1 MHSSTASTPDRPGV
15 RATRFLPGPRPRRI
29 AHRGLALD
37 GAENTLR
44 AFADAL
50 AAGADMLE
58 TDTRATRDGTALAV
72 HDEDL
77 WRVAGDPRRIDELT
91 LSAARSVT
99 LAGRERI
106 PTLEERLDA
115 FPEAP
120 VNIDVKTASAIGP
133 AVEAIRRTR
142 SAGRICLTSFDG
154 GVARRAVTQVRAAT
168 DRKSTRLN
176 SSHVASS
183 YAGFCC

>member
-1 MHSSTASTPDRPGV
+1 MHSSTANTHDRPGTL
-15 RATRFLPGPRPRRI
+15 ATRFLPGPRPRRI

-50 AAGADMLE
+50 TAGADMLE

-91 LSAARSVT
+91 LTAARSVV
-99 LAGRERI
+99 LAGQDR
-106 PTLEERLDA
+106 
-115 FPEAP
+115 
-120 VNIDVKTASAIGP
+120 TAAH
-133 AVEAIRRTR
+133 A
-142 SAGRICLTSFDG
+142 AGRPSR
-154 GVARRAVTQVRAAT
+154 ARPERR
-168 DRKSTRLN
+168 RLP
-176 SSHVASS
+176 
-183 YAGFCC
+183 